1 MKLSAEQLTGHLQ
14 QTHAPVYLVSGDEPL
29 LSAECCDQLRRA
41 FRQKG
46 FSEREVL
53 HVEGQF
59 KWEYLLECANALSL
73 FAEQKLIEIRL
84 GSHKI
89 NKAASDIIQEYI
101 AHAPPENI
109 LLIIADKL
117 DAGAKKSAWH
127 KAIEQ
132 KGVYI
137 EIWPVEIN
145 QLPGWIRHRA
155 TSKNM
160 QLDDSAVQLLCDRVE
175 GNLLAAKQ
183 ELDKLHLLHP
193 SGILSAEQIINA
205 VSDNSR
211 YDVYGLM
218 DTIALGQ
225 GERCI
230 KILNVL
236 RQEGTEPPIVL
247 WALTREIRT
256 LYSIRQGIERGLSY
270 ETICQKERIWG
281 KRKQTLKRC
290 AERLSTDT
298 LEDLLKTSQQLDK
311 TIKGMATGS
320 PWLMLTD
327 IAISLSGKHLQLT
340 SFS

>member
-1 MKLSAEQLTGHLQ
+1 MKLTPEQLTGHLQ
-14 QTHAPVYLVSGDEPL
+14 QPHAPVYLVSGDEPL
-29 LSAECCDQLRRA
+29 LSAECCDQLRSA

-117 DAGAKKSAWH
+117 DAAAKKSAWH
-127 KAIEQ
+127 KSIEQ
-132 KGVYI
+132 KGVFI
-137 EIWPVEIN
+137 EIWPVDIN
-145 QLPGWIRHRA
+145 QLAGWIRHRA
-155 TSKNM
+155 ASKNM
-160 QLDDSAVQLLCDRVE
+160 QLDDAATQLLCDRVE

-183 ELDKLHLLHP
+183 ELDKLHLLYP
-193 SGILSAEQIINA
+193 SGVLTAEQIIEA

-211 YDVYGLM
+211 YDVYALM
-218 DTIALGQ
+218 DAIALGQ
-225 GERCI
+225 SERCI

-256 LYSIRQGIERGLSY
+256 LYAIRQGLDRGLLY

-281 KRKQTLKRC
+281 KRKQTLRRC
-290 AERLSTDT
+290 ADRLSINT
-298 LEDLLKTSQQLDK
+298 LEELLNISQQLDK
-311 TIKGMATGS
+311 VIKGMGTGS
-320 PWLMLTD
+320 PWLMLSD
-327 IAISLSGKHLQLT
+327 IAITLSGKRLQLT
-340 SFS
+340 AFS